1 MNGNNLR
8 MNDVCFSIYVRNCDC
23 LLPSIEVTV
32 FNVFLLFCPRTTCL
46 SVESCVAY
54 SYIYTMQNTLLLCV
68 QASYIYFIFL

>member
-32 FNVFLLFCPRTTCL
+32 FNVFLLFCPRTTC
-46 SVESCVAY
+46 
-54 SYIYTMQNTLLLCV
+54 
-68 QASYIYFIFL
+68 